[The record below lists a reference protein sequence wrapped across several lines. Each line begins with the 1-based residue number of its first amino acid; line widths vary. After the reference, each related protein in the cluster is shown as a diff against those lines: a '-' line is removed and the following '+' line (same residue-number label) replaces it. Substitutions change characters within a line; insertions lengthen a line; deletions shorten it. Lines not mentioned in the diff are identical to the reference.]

1 MRLFS
6 FVQLKELKSLASTLL
21 STTAGAARD
30 AVVKKAEALASALD
44 AAHTKTGQLFVATM
58 KRVAEKGGEF
68 VSNEKKRLKGLV
80 ESKSVVADKA
90 REFKQRLSVLDAF
103 GDL

>member
-1 MRLFS
+1 M
-6 FVQLKELKSLASTLL
+6 LKAASD
-21 STTAGAARD
+21 ARAAL
-30 AVVKKAEALASALD
+30 VSKAESLVSSLD
-44 AAHTKTGQLFVATM
+44 AAYSKTGKLYVATM

-68 VSNEKKRLKGLV
+68 VAAEKKRLTGLV

-90 REFKQRLSVLDAF
+90 KEFKQRLSVLDAF